1 MMSVG
6 EEGVVVS
13 ALQLCVR
20 DKFDKSLACSR
31 EDNWVKEAD
40 PVIHSL
46 NIFLANVYCEPRT
59 GPQFVCWNRE
69 EVRTCFLQ
77 GSIEGM
83 TAYFLLHSSRH
94 S

>member
-6 EEGVVVS
+6 EEGAVVS
-13 ALQLCVR
+13 ALQLCVWNG
-20 DKFDKSLACSR
+20 FDKSLACSR

-40 PVIHSL
+40 TVIHSL

-69 EVRTCFLQ
+69 EVQDLFSPGQ
-77 GSIEGM
+77 
-83 TAYFLLHSSRH
+83 Y
-94 S
+94 